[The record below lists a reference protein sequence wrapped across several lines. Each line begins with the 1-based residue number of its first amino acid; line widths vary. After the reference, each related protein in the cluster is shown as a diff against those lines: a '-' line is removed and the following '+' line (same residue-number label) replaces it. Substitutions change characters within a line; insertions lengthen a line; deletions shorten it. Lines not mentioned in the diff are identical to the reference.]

1 MVGTEREYSQTTKKT
16 RINKSENPSRNEN
29 SKPKKT
35 NTILSCNNV
44 QEVSLKLLT
53 LPEHVAN
60 STRHV
65 AKAVAKGNF
74 ASTSYTLLAKSHTNR
89 NK

>member
-1 MVGTEREYSQTTKKT
+1 M
-16 RINKSENPSRNEN
+16 
-29 SKPKKT
+29 
-35 NTILSCNNV
+35 ILSCNNV
-44 QEVSLKLLT
+44 QEVSFKILT